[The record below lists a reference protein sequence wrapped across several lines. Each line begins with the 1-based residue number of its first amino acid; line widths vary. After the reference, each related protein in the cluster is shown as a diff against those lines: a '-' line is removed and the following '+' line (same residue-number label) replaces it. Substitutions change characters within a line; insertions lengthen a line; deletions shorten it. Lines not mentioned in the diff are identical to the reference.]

1 MLGLDAEDVVVHVD
15 LQFVRPEVVSVQT
28 DLERF
33 LVVLHFDDLEMV
45 GLIISYII
53 GFFKYIVSIWIQF
66 TLILVSLAKN
76 LEFRCF
82 SFVWRV

>member
-45 GLIISYII
+45 GSYKLHSPILQ
-53 GFFKYIVSIWIQF
+53 IVSIWNQF
-66 TLILVSLAKN
+66 SQIVSM
-76 LEFRCF
+76 
-82 SFVWRV
+82 V